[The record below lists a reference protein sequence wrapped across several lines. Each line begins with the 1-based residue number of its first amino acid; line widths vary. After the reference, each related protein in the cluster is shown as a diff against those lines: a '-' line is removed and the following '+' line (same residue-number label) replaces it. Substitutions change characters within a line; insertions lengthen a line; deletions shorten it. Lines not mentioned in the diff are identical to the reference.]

1 MSDIEITPKMKI
13 TGKVIKLGLAGA
25 VIDIGANQP
34 AVLHISQL
42 PPDEKDSSL
51 RRVEDVLKLGQSVE
65 VWVRRVREDHIELTM
80 NKPLDL
86 EWREIKT
93 GMAVKGIVVRLE
105 KFGAFV
111 DVGAERPGL
120 VHISELAHGYVR
132 SPEEVVK
139 EGDEVE
145 AEVLDVQR
153 KKKQIKLSIK
163 ALQPVPVVEKTAP
176 AVNENYQRDN
186 TVAKEK
192 APRRRKERKTRDR
205 NMEHGDFV
213 FSFNDSDSNPSGEAE
228 PTAMEIAMREAM
240 ERAQKRKKDQEDRVK
255 KAKSMDDQQ
264 DEILARTLENKVKT
278 S

>member
-1 MSDIEITPKMKI
+1 MSNLEITPKMKV

-34 AVLHISQL
+34 AILHISQL

-51 RRVEDVLKLGQSVE
+51 RRVEDVLELGQNVD

-93 GMAVKGIVVRLE
+93 GMAVKGKVVRLE

-163 ALQPVPVVEKTAP
+163 ALQPVPVVEKPAP
-176 AVNENYQRDN
+176 VFNENSN
-186 TVAKEK
+186 KENAAPKEK
-192 APRRRKERKTRDR
+192 APRRRKERKSRER
-205 NMEHGDFV
+205 SMEHGDFL
-213 FSFNDSDSNPSGEAE
+213 FTFNDSENSEGEAE

-240 ERAQKRKKDQEDRVK
+240 ERAQKRKKDQEERVK
-255 KAKSMDDQQ
+255 KARSLDDQQ